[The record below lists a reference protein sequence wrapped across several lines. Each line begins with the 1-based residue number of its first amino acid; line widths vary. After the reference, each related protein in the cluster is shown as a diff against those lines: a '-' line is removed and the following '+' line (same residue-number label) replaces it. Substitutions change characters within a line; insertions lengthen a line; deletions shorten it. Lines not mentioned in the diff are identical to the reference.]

1 MSPPSFNR
9 RGAAPRRDM
18 VEAVSWPQ
26 IGQRLDLAV
35 KLPAEVKASAGN
47 FTFESLA
54 IPDLKLV
61 RARKFGDARGYFRE
75 TYSAP
80 AFAEAGLALNF
91 VQDNHS
97 LSAEQGTVRGL
108 HYQAAPYAQ
117 AKLVRVTRGAI
128 LDVAVDIRHGSPS
141 FGRHVAVRLD
151 AAEGA
156 QLFIPVGFAH
166 GFCTLEPDTELAYKV
181 TAPYA
186 PAHDHGIAW
195 NDPELAID
203 WPVESETATLSD
215 KDRRHPTLRDAPAC
229 FAFDM
234 TDKIETGGIS

>member
-1 MSPPSFNR
+1 VSPQSFNR
-9 RGAAPRRDM
+9 RGASPRRDM
-18 VEAVSWPQ
+18 VEAASWPQ

-75 TYSAP
+75 TYSAL
-80 AFAEAGLALNF
+80 AFAEAGLVLNF

-141 FGRHVAVRLD
+141 FGQHVAVRLD
-151 AAEGA
+151 ATDGA

-203 WPVESETATLSD
+203 WPVDAATATLSD
-215 KDRRHPTLRDAPAC
+215 KDRRHPTLREAPAC

-234 TDKIETGGIS
+234 TDKIDTGGIS